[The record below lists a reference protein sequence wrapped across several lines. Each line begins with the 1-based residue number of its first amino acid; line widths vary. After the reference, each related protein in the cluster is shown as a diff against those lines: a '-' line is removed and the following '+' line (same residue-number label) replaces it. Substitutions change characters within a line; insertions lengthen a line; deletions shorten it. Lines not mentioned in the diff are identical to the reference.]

1 MRFAR
6 FALSLIASVTF
17 VGLTS
22 CSDPVPP
29 TPQGAWYVSLQKPAT
44 NPSQCLI
51 AGHDTLVGSVTASK
65 KDQLIPDGV
74 NDAGPSAEVECSV
87 VPKNGKFDV
96 HGKMSSEG
104 SGLEINITG
113 MPKAATEDAPINGTA
128 AYAAAPTGGNPYQST
143 PKAPC
148 QFYFTPNTSEG
159 VDAGKV
165 WVSFKC
171 PTFTD
176 AGSMS
181 TCELKQGYAIFE
193 NCTQAASE

>member
-29 TPQGAWYVSLQKPAT
+29 TPQGAWYVSLQKPVS

-51 AGHDTLVGSVTASK
+51 MGHDKSVGSVTASK
-65 KDQLIPDGV
+65 KDNLLPDGV
-74 NDAGPSAEVECSV
+74 NDAGPSASVECSV
-87 VPKNGKFDV
+87 VPKSGKFDV

-104 SGLEINITG
+104 LGLEISINA
-113 MPKAATEDAPINGTA
+113 MPKAATEDAPIKGTVS
-128 AYAAAPTGGNPYQST
+128 YASDVTGNNSYQSGE
-143 PKAPC
+143 C
-148 QFYFTPNTSEG
+148 QFYFTPMTSEG

-171 PTFTD
+171 PTIVD
-176 AGSMS
+176 SSSMS

-193 NCTQAASE
+193 NCAQEAAQ